1 MVYPLKSD
9 IIEIGLIGLV
19 RFKLQQTGRAKM
31 KEVKSLMVSKVT
43 IDENRCKG
51 CGLCVRACPKKI
63 MQLSKTK
70 LNEKGYHPAE
80 VIDQEAC
87 IACASCAWSCPDT
100 VITVEKE

>member
-1 MVYPLKSD
+1 MGGVFAPARKTLN
-9 IIEIGLIGLV
+9 I
-19 RFKLQQTGRAKM
+19 
-31 KEVKSLMVSKVT
+31 KEVISLMVSKVT

-87 IACASCAWSCPDT
+87 IACASCARTCPDA